1 MKKEDMKKQKN
12 LVIFAGVNGAGKS
25 TAYEI
30 DPCLANNLPIINPDV
45 YAKEMANKVGARSIN
60 DLPPNL
66 QTKVNIKAGK
76 LALIKR
82 EKALKEGL
90 SFGIETT
97 ASSDSIFRLIDKAHK
112 LDYLVNLVYVMLPNE
127 YVHIKRVSQRV
138 RVGGHNVNSED
149 IKRRF
154 SRATILFPKLLSKS
168 DIAHVFDNTTNY
180 KLALEKENGNIKI
193 YPCNEEINKRLQ
205 DAVIK
210 TKNLTSKNIE
220 QNTAQK
226 EIGHTSFLHSKHNS
240 KDIER

>member
-168 DIAHVFDNTTNY
+168 DICYCSLKVT
-180 KLALEKENGNIKI
+180 
-193 YPCNEEINKRLQ
+193 
-205 DAVIK
+205 
-210 TKNLTSKNIE
+210 
-220 QNTAQK
+220 
-226 EIGHTSFLHSKHNS
+226 
-240 KDIER
+240 